1 MSPKRLAQSQADM
14 AEGKFVTQDPANVA
28 PVTVWLCSP
37 ANTDVTGRIFSQ
49 SGSRLT
55 VFSSFHPSDVSRKVT
70 AELCVSPLTS
80 AAMVMSCVQGAE
92 ISKEK
97 ERWEVGELSDAMPE
111 LLAMAGP
118 AIGTLS
124 QQMANGARL

>member
-1 MSPKRLAQSQADM
+1 M
-14 AEGKFVTQDPANVA
+14 A
-28 PVTVWLCSP
+28 C
-37 ANTDVTGRIFSQ
+37 R
-49 SGSRLT
+49 
-55 VFSSFHPSDVSRKVT
+55 
-70 AELCVSPLTS
+70 
-80 AAMVMSCVQGAE
+80 QGAE

>member
-1 MSPKRLAQSQADM
+1 MALQPGKHGRHGPDLLAVGQPADC
-14 AEGKFVTQDPANVA
+14 VLLLP
-28 PVTVWLCSP
+28 SI
-37 ANTDVTGRIFSQ
+37 GRKLQGHRS
-49 SGSRLT
+49 L
-55 VFSSFHPSDVSRKVT
+55 PSC
-70 AELCVSPLTS
+70 AFPPLTQQRWR
-80 AAMVMSCVQGAE
+80 CGQGAE

>member
-70 AELCVSPLTS
+70 AELCVPPLTQRWW
-80 AAMVMSCVQGAE
+80 CGQGAE